1 MAKKLTSEKS
11 TTVRKANGG
20 QVVSV
25 KKASRGSGAAFSE
38 RPLTY
43 TSDRPSNPSAVGNK
57 AAASPAD
64 DTYAVSMEAGED
76 VFARFDWAL
85 TQLAK

>member
-25 KKASRGSGAAFSE
+25 KQPPRGSGAAFSE
-38 RPLTY
+38 RSLPY
-43 TSDRPSNPSAVGNK
+43 TDDRPSNPSAVGK
-57 AAASPAD
+57 VAASPAD
-64 DTYAVSMEAGED
+64 GAYAVSMEAGED